1 MSQLLLRPPGAK
13 TESGEDTGS
22 KRYVD
27 TARPEDDAR
36 RWFAAAGFADQQ
48 PDGFASRDARLTLE
62 ERISSVW
69 EGLSSTGTAD
79 CPVCRGTLERAGHRG
94 VCTSC
99 GSSLA

>member
-1 MSQLLLRPPGAK
+1 MSQLLLRPPGAN

-22 KRYVD
+22 
-27 TARPEDDAR
+27 RPEDDAG
-36 RWFAAAGFADQQ
+36 RWLAAAGFADQQ